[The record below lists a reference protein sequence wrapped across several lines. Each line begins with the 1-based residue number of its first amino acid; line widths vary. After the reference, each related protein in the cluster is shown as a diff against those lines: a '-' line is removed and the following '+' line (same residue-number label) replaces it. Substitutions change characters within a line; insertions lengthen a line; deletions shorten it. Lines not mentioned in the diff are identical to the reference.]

1 MYTRGTELFR
11 SYDNVNACNIIYIYA
26 MCVCVYESG
35 INVVRMSRSVKN
47 RYKIS

>member
-26 MCVCVYESG
+26 MCVCIREW
-35 INVVRMSRSVKN
+35 
-47 RYKIS
+47 YKRGAYVEERKKSL